1 MQKLRILF
9 KGWFEIPHS
18 YSMVNCFQIVHLYKN
33 YGSNITFYIEEMPYF
48 RQDWNN
54 ARKLV
59 YNEEYNNIIKSFKKW
74 NGEEVDIIYSI
85 TYPYDITINEISN
98 KPVPKCVFY
107 TSEFSTLDTNYFTCK
122 DGNNNSIHLSDSSI
136 KEHVA
141 KNKNLYM
148 TSPSV
153 WSSLGMDKY
162 ELPRERNR
170 IITHGVDTNVFYK
183 ITKNNSNKNIRSSIR
198 KFYKVEDT
206 DILLLNIGA
215 MTKNKGMLLILYL
228 LHILVNKL
236 GKTNYKLLLKGTG
249 DLYQSKVFLEIY
261 FEELQNGNIMN
272 KEEMNLLLANNIIF
286 TDKTLSYQKINELF
300 NAADLYLSP
309 YLAEGFNLT
318 SLEALASG
326 LPVII
331 PRTGSTR
338 EYIRDIYEN
347 GGENFVFYLDSSVID
362 LGNGMR
368 QNSITMENF
377 VHTVVENEHKI
388 RLLQKWRT
396 ETEGNETEGE
406 LNETETNSELN
417 ETELTETDLQNSY
430 NKMRDYISKEY
441 SWNKVSDLLYNY
453 FLYIK
458 SRVN

>member
-1 MQKLRILF
+1 
-9 KGWFEIPHS
+9 
-18 YSMVNCFQIVHLYKN
+18 
-33 YGSNITFYIEEMPYF
+33 
-48 RQDWNN
+48 
-54 ARKLV
+54 
-59 YNEEYNNIIKSFKKW
+59 
-74 NGEEVDIIYSI
+74 
-85 TYPYDITINEISN
+85 
-98 KPVPKCVFY
+98 
-107 TSEFSTLDTNYFTCK
+107 
-122 DGNNNSIHLSDSSI
+122 
-136 KEHVA
+136 
-141 KNKNLYM
+141 
-148 TSPSV
+148 
-153 WSSLGMDKY
+153 
-162 ELPRERNR
+162 
-170 IITHGVDTNVFYK
+170 
-183 ITKNNSNKNIRSSIR
+183 
-198 KFYKVEDT
+198 
-206 DILLLNIGA
+206 

-272 KEEMNLLLANNIIF
+272 KEEMNLLLTNNIIF

-396 ETEGNETEGE
+396 ETEGELGETKGELNETETETEGE
-406 LNETETNSELN
+406 LNESETEGELN
-417 ETELTETDLQNSY
+417 ESELDETDLQNSY
-430 NKMRDYISKEY
+430 NKMGDYISKEY